1 MVTVLREE
9 NYRARL
15 EVGQAAWRRLTGGVA
30 PTQVMLLVDGE
41 GAPYTVR

>member
-15 EVGQAAWRRLTGGVA
+15 EVGPAAWRRLTGGVA